1 MKVTVGDIISVK
13 SGDRI
18 GIFHFVKV
26 PDSRDQDAV
35 KACREYDPADLPIE
49 IIERDPELPPGM
61 P

>member
-1 MKVTVGDIISVK
+1 MKVTVGNIISVK

-35 KACREYDPADLPIE
+35 KACREYDPADLPMDVIY
-49 IIERDPELPPGM
+49 ELPS
-61 P
+61 